1 MGLSGTL
8 PVLPFASFGTVAM
21 AHPNDDSNA
30 GSSQFFIYLFE
41 SELTPAGLN
50 LLDGNYTVFGYVTEG
65 KETLDKL
72 RLGDKILSA
81 RVISGAEN
89 LIQ

>member
-1 MGLSGTL
+1 
-8 PVLPFASFGTVAM
+8 
-21 AHPNDDSNA
+21 
-30 GSSQFFIYLFE
+30 
-41 SELTPAGLN
+41 
-50 LLDGNYTVFGYVTEG
+50 LLDGNYTVFGYVTDG

-89 LIQ
+89 LIK